1 MGVVALFN
9 SYLHYFTRD
18 TIWLLTY
25 LVSYEVSVTVTI
37 NKFNLSSGGKKI
49 ITTFIATSGNNGT
62 GVSCIAYFNK
72 MTIGHQM

>member
-49 ITTFIATSGNNGT
+49 TTIIATSGNNGT